1 MSSESHEPL
10 GRTGITE
17 TTAPAPSLKMS
28 SEHATTSADSTR
40 GALALAPEPPRPV
53 AVPTPA
59 PVAIAEPDPITA
71 AAPASSAHDL
81 DAASEAACS
90 ALEAQKHTSAAH
102 ELADST
108 WAIAGKDLRI
118 QTAQPAS
125 LLPMIFNAEAERII
139 KSALRANGL
148 GTLKLVILPADPAAA
163 PDKKARAPRSGS
175 VQARAAE
182 HPLVQQAQKL
192 FNAEIRTVMD
202 LRPKD

>member
-1 MSSESHEPL
+1 
-10 GRTGITE
+10 
-17 TTAPAPSLKMS
+17 MS